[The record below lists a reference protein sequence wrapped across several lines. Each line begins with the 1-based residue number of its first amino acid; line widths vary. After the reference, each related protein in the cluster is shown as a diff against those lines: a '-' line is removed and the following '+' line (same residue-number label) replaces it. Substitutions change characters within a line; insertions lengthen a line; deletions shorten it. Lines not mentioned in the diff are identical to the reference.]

1 MVSMAQRRIS
11 RFSRWFRGGC
21 FKCEY
26 FQSFISRKKVFFPSR
41 PLLLIRV
48 REGRNLAGVLYFH
61 QISDRWAKFHSEYL
75 DYFQELCEGDL
86 DKVIFI
92 TTKWHDVDNETG
104 RRREEELKRVHLR
117 NLLEHGASIQG
128 FMNDRQSAIN
138 ILSLRMNNWKILDV
152 WLSVLS
158 PLT

>member
-1 MVSMAQRRIS
+1 MSI
-11 RFSRWFRGGC
+11 FSLETKCFFFTFR
-21 FKCEY
+21 
-26 FQSFISRKKVFFPSR
+26 
-41 PLLLIRV
+41 LLLLNRA

-61 QISDRWAKFHSEYL
+61 RISDRWAKFHAEYL
-75 DYFQELCEGDL
+75 NYFQKLCEGDL

-117 NLLEHGASIQG
+117 NLLEHGASIQR

-138 ILSLRMNNWKILDV
+138 ILSLRMNN
-152 WLSVLS
+152 
-158 PLT
+158 